1 MGLTDQTPK
10 VLRKFD
16 ANQLLDTEFVWKV
29 LCAASAGDGKTHFGL
44 SVLLYLARELKLPL
58 DKIQICYL
66 DLDGGLSPLLKRLVL
81 NQQVT
86 PQEVARIKYYPCKD
100 FEEILDA
107 TEDAYKTLEL
117 HKSTHGVEGAW
128 IIVDNLEKSWE
139 WSRELYSITAYGQEI
154 TDRMMEARKSQ
165 IFAKRAGSGAKG
177 EAIFNQQLDYGVI
190 NPLHNR
196 WSGQFPLSGFNF
208 VWLSPWKVDEK
219 TKEWRYGQKQ
229 NEQKVDYTF
238 FKYRIAKGEP
248 TQGDIIKSR
257 STETLIKQIKEPDF
271 THFVKAIKEQEEKEK
286 NRNLIAREV
295 SNEW

>member
-1 MGLTDQTPK
+1 MGLADQTTK
-10 VLRKFD
+10 RVLSYD
-16 ANQLLDTEFVWKV
+16 ANQLIDTEFVWKV

-44 SVLLYLARELKLPL
+44 SILWYLTKELKLPL
-58 DKIQICYL
+58 ATIRICYL
-66 DLDGGLSPLLKRLVL
+66 DLDGGLSPLIKRLVL
-81 NQQVT
+81 NQTIT
-86 PQEVARIKYYPCKD
+86 PEEVSRIKYYPCRD
-100 FEEILDA
+100 FEQILES
-107 TEDAYKTLEL
+107 TEDAYAVLDI
-117 HKSTHGVEGAW
+117 HKQEFGVLGTW
-128 IIVDNLEKSWE
+128 IIVDNLEKAWE

-154 TDRMMEARKSQ
+154 TDRMMEARKTQ

-196 WSGQFPLSGFNF
+196 WSGRFPLSGFNF

-248 TQGDIIKSR
+248 VQGDIIKSR
-257 STETLIKQIKEPDF
+257 STETLIKQIKNPDF
-271 THFVKAIKEQEEKEK
+271 TGFVRAIRDQEEKEK
-286 NRNLIAREV
+286 NKNIIAKEV
-295 SNEW
+295 SAIW